1 MSQLVRQSVMSGLPR
16 LRHEPTA
23 KRIRAKLG
31 EFTVVDSTRAV
42 LVWEPR
48 RVVPSWAVPVDD
60 VAAALMPVG
69 AAARASDDVGASL
82 PSVSDRPVLDP
93 SVPFAAHTADGQA
106 VDVVVGGH
114 RVRQAGLRL
123 ADPDLAD
130 YVVLDFDRF
139 DWLEEDEPNIG
150 HPRDPF
156 HRIDIV
162 TSSRHVRLER
172 DGTVLAESSR
182 PRLLFETLL
191 PARWYLPREDVRVP
205 LVASAKRTTCAYK
218 GHASYFSPVVGER
231 EIPDL
236 AWTYEH
242 PLREANEVTGLI
254 AFFNERV
261 DVIVDG
267 ELDERPITPW
277 S

>member
-1 MSQLVRQSVMSGLPR
+1 MSVLVRQNLMSALPR

-23 KRIRAKLG
+23 KRIRANLG
-31 EFTVVDSTRAV
+31 EFTVVDTTRAV
-42 LVWEPR
+42 LLWEPR

-60 VAAALMPVG
+60 VLAEVVPVG
-69 AAARASDDVGASL
+69 SAARAADDVGLSL

-93 SVPFAAHTADGQA
+93 TVPFAAHTAEGEA
-106 VDVVVGGH
+106 VDLAIGDH
-114 RVRQAGLRL
+114 RVEQAGLRL
-123 ADPDLAD
+123 TDPDLAG
-130 YVVLDFDRF
+130 YVVLDFAKF
-139 DWLEEDEPNIG
+139 DWLEEDEPNVG

-162 TSSRHVRLER
+162 ASSRHVRIER

-191 PARWYLPREDVRVP
+191 PARFYLPEEDVRVP
-205 LVASAKRTTCAYK
+205 LVRSAKRTTCAYK
-218 GHASYFSPVVGER
+218 GHASYYSPVVGER
-231 EIPDL
+231 EIRDL

-242 PLREANEVTGLI
+242 PLREADEVAGLI

-261 DVIVDG
+261 DVVVDG
-267 ELDERPITPW
+267 ELLERPITPW

>member
-42 LVWEPR
+42 LLWEPR
-48 RVVPSWAVPVDD
+48 RIVPSWAVPVDD
-60 VAAALMPVG
+60 VAAALVPVG
-69 AAARASDDVGASL
+69 AAARASDDVGFSL

-93 SVPFAAHTADGQA
+93 SVPFAAHTADGEA
-106 VDVVVGGH
+106 VDVVVGGQ
-114 RVRQAGLRL
+114 RVEQAGLRL

-130 YVVLDFDRF
+130 YVVLDFNGF

-162 TSSRHVRLER
+162 ASSRHVRLER

-231 EIPDL
+231 EITDL

-242 PLREANEVTGLI
+242 PLREANEVSGLI

-261 DVIVDG
+261 DVVVDG
-267 ELDERPITPW
+267 ELSERPITPW

>member
-1 MSQLVRQSVMSGLPR
+1 
-16 LRHEPTA
+16 
-23 KRIRAKLG
+23 
-31 EFTVVDSTRAV
+31 
-42 LVWEPR
+42 
-48 RVVPSWAVPVDD
+48 
-60 VAAALMPVG
+60 MPVG

-114 RVRQAGLRL
+114 RVGQAGLRL

>member
-16 LRHEPTA
+16 LRHEPTP

-42 LVWEPR
+42 LLWEPR

-60 VAAALMPVG
+60 VAAALVPVG
-69 AAARASDDVGASL
+69 AAARASDDVGFSL

-93 SVPFAAHTADGQA
+93 SVPFAAHTADGEA
-106 VDVVVGGH
+106 VDVVVAGQ
-114 RVRQAGLRL
+114 RVENAGLQL

-162 TSSRHVRLER
+162 ASSRHIRLER

-218 GHASYFSPVVGER
+218 GHASYFSPVVFER

-242 PLREANEVTGLI
+242 PLREANEITGLI

-261 DVIVDG
+261 DVVVDG
-267 ELDERPITPW
+267 ELNERPITPW